1 MKNRVSTIMLGVIFA
16 ATVNVKANAQTHSK
30 SIVVESPRNLPEMAQ
45 RSSEAMYLHDTGHGQ
60 TVLYLEQDQG
70 RTLAILDVSDLEAIR
85 ALQHVSIGARSPYDF
100 VRALGG
106 DTVLIHYRDQ
116 SGFAIISFKRYKQ
129 PVLAEAPQFEHPAH
143 PEALGRDGLLL
154 ASTTHPSGQAG
165 DPQYEVFDVSNPS
178 KPVMLATVTGVKQRL
193 DRTATCTVFL
203 LSTSG
208 LTVIRRPYVEQ
219 DYKNMMEAGSIYSSP
234 YTRSSSCG
242 SSGLD

>member
-1 MKNRVSTIMLGVIFA
+1 MINRVGTIVLAAMFA
-16 ATVNVKANAQTHSK
+16 ATVIVQANAQTHSK
-30 SIVVESPRNLPEMAQ
+30 SIVVESPSDLPEMAQ
-45 RSSEAMYLHDTGHGQ
+45 RMSEAMYLHDTGRQ

-70 RTLAILDVSDLEAIR
+70 RTLAILDVSDLGAIR

-100 VRALGG
+100 VRALG

-129 PVLAEAPQFEHPAH
+129 PVLVEVPQFRHPAH
-143 PEALGRDGLLL
+143 PEALGHDGLLL
-154 ASTTHPSGQAG
+154 SSTTPTSAQIE
-165 DPQYEVFDVSNPS
+165 DSQYEVFDDSNPS

-203 LSTSG
+203 LSTTG
-208 LTVIRRPYVEQ
+208 LTVIRRPNVEQ
-219 DYKNMMEAGSIYSSP
+219 DYKNMMESGSIYSSP
-234 YTRSSSCG
+234 YSRSSSCG

>member
-1 MKNRVSTIMLGVIFA
+1 MKNRVSTIMLAAIFA
-16 ATVNVKANAQTHSK
+16 ATVNVEANAQTHSK
-30 SIVVESPRNLPEMAQ
+30 SIVVESPSNLPEMAQ

-60 TVLYLEQDQG
+60 TVLYLEQGQG
-70 RTLAILDVSDLEAIR
+70 RTLAILDVSDLGAIR
-85 ALQHVSIGARSPYDF
+85 ALGQVSIGARSPYDF
-100 VRALGG
+100 VRALG

-143 PEALGRDGLLL
+143 PEALGHDGLLL

-178 KPVMLATVTGVKQRL
+178 KPVMLATVAGVKQRL

-208 LTVIRRPYVEQ
+208 LTVIRRPDVEQ

-242 SSGLD
+242 SSGVD